1 MNRISIKYFTI
12 VFLFFSLLSV
22 NFPLYSEPSPLAS
35 EELISVDNQ
44 KVEKSIFPDNSPEEI
59 NYWQEFSKM
68 MVMLGL
74 ILGVVLLIA
83 WFLKVF
89 LNKRIKQVNES
100 NIIKVLERR
109 NLSQK
114 SMMYLI
120 EVYNRQFLIGDSA
133 SGGVEFLLECT
144 EDAPSETPSS
154 PPSLSKTSKHSF
166 LDILQRKLTEK
177 KTNLNPL
184 KK

>member
-1 MNRISIKYFTI
+1 MKRLSSKYFTI
-12 VFLFFSLLSV
+12 TSLLIVLLLGHS
-22 NFPLYSEPSPLAS
+22 NLFAEPLPNAQEKTLP
-35 EELISVDNQ
+35 VDSKNI
-44 KVEKSIFPDNSPEEI
+44 EKPIFPEDSPEEI

-74 ILGVVLLIA
+74 ILGAVLLIA
-83 WFLKVF
+83 WFLKAF

-120 EVYNRQFLIGDSA
+120 EVYDRQFLIGDSA
-133 SGGVEFLLECT
+133 AGGVEFLLECT
-144 EDAPSETPSS
+144 GDAPNEAPAPT
-154 PPSLSKTSKHSF
+154 SLTKATKHTF
-166 LDILQRKLTEK
+166 LEILQRKLTEK
-177 KTNLNPL
+177 KSNLNPL